1 MTIRN
6 RIVAHVTVRAGD
18 LVPHPLNFRE
28 HPEHQR
34 QALAASYEE
43 LGFARS
49 LLGYRLPDGR
59 VQLIDGHLRAELHP
73 DLPVTVELL
82 DVTEEE
88 ARKLLLTLDPLAAL
102 AQTNAATAQR
112 VAESVQTAQKSLE
125 LLWQSLAQQNEQ
137 TRARLESQAPPKPL
151 AAPGEQFVILIQCAT
166 EQEQLGLLQR
176 FREEGLACRALLA

>member
-1 MTIRN
+1 MSIRN
-6 RIVAHVTVRAGD
+6 RIIAHVTVRAGD

-28 HPEHQR
+28 HPRQQR

-43 LGFARS
+43 FGFARS

-59 VQLIDGHLRAELHP
+59 IQLIDGHLRAELHP

-102 AQTNAATAQR
+102 AQTNAQTVQR
-112 VAESVQTAQKSLE
+112 LAESVQTAQKSLE
-125 LLWQSLAQQNEQ
+125 TLWGSLAQQNEQ
-137 TRARLESQAPPKPL
+137 VRARLASQSQPKPVTET
-151 AAPGEQFVILIQCAT
+151 AEQFVILVQCAT
-166 EQEQLGLLQR
+166 EQEQLALLRR
-176 FREEGLACRALLA
+176 FREEGLECRALVS